1 MVCKSDPS
9 LDTRRLF
16 GQPFSMN
23 IQRNTAAEAAQ
34 RAQISD
40 AYLRNILVRLRVD
53 TGPNSPVR
61 GVQAAIRPSLF
72 KWAGFYL
79 VSMNPS
85 GSFAKGTAIRG
96 GTDIDI
102 FASVSE
108 EATASLEYIYT
119 TLFNRLHEDG
129 FNPRPQNV
137 SIGIN
142 VGGYSVDVVPA
153 RRHNNLGEFH
163 SLWRRKAQTW
173 TQTNV
178 NKHISAVRNSGRTE
192 EIMILKAWRKQKRL
206 TFPSFYLELLTIEAC
221 KGRPVG
227 ALSENLWATLA
238 YIRDHIQTAVFIDP
252 ANTNNRISDDLTAAE
267 KKSLANA
274 AFVARQATHW
284 NQVIV

>member
-1 MVCKSDPS
+1 MSD
-9 LDTRRLF
+9 
-16 GQPFSMN
+16 M
-23 IQRNTAAEAAQ
+23 
-34 RAQISD
+34 
-40 AYLRNILVRLRVD
+40 YLRNILGRLQVD
-53 TGPNSPVR
+53 TGINSPVR
-61 GVQAAIRPSLF
+61 GVQTLLRPSLQQ
-72 KWAGFYL
+72 WAGFYL

-108 EATASLEYIYT
+108 DVSASLEFIYT
-119 TLFNRLHEDG
+119 TLFNRLNADG
-129 FNPRPQNV
+129 FNPRQQNV

-142 VGGYSVDVVPA
+142 VNGYSVDVVPA

-178 NKHISAVRNSGRTE
+178 NKHINTVRNSGRTE
-192 EIMILKAWRKQKRL
+192 EIMILKAWRKQKGL
-206 TFPSFYLELLTIEAC
+206 TFPSFYLELVTIEAC

-227 ALSENLWATLA
+227 ALSENVWATLA
-238 YIRDHIQTAVFIDP
+238 YIRDHIQTVAFIDP

-267 KKSLANA
+267 KTSLANA
-274 AFVARQATHW
+274 AALARQATNW
-284 NQVIV
+284 DQVVA